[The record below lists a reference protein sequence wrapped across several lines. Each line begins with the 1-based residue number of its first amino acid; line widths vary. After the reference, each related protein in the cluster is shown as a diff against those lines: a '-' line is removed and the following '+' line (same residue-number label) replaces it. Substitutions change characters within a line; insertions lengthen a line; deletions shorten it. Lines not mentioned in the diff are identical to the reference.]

1 MNLDSNGKY
10 LNGSLVGKSNEE
22 GVVMNKNSVNQE
34 QTDILRQR
42 AEAKLDNEKPSCI
55 QDMQTDELS
64 ALLHELQ
71 VHQIELEMQ
80 NEELKHANAQAED
93 ALSKYYELYD
103 LASLGYFTINEQG
116 KILEANQMGADLL
129 EVKNRHLLNN
139 YFQNYIAEDCLSLYK
154 TFRTKVLE
162 SKTKQSCEI
171 RLIKKGKAQFH
182 ALIMGI
188 AVKSHNK
195 SENQMWFSVM
205 DITDRIKVE
214 EAKEE
219 VKRLHEEENIRL
231 MDQMRM
237 FDKLKTEYF
246 SNLSHE
252 LRTPLNVILS
262 SLKLLEL
269 KKSTLQAE
277 APLKLD
283 KHISTIKQNS
293 YRLLRLINNIIDITK
308 IESGFFDIHL
318 KNCNIV
324 SVVEDITLSVA
335 EYVESKGIVFLFDTD
350 VEEKLLACDPDK
362 VERIMLNLLSN
373 AIKFTK
379 PGGSI
384 SVNVFEKEETVEIV
398 VSDTGIGIPNDKQEL
413 IFQRFRQ
420 VDTSLTKE
428 KEGSGIGLSL
438 VKSLV
443 NMHEGNIF
451 VESEYGKGS
460 KFIVRLPDKIL
471 SPEENT
477 GTNIDDGSKQT
488 QIERLG
494 IEFSDIY
501 S

>member
-1 MNLDSNGKY
+1 
-10 LNGSLVGKSNEE
+10 
-22 GVVMNKNSVNQE
+22 MNKSSTNQE

-55 QDMQTDELS
+55 QDMQTNELN
-64 ALLHELQ
+64 AMLHELQ

-80 NEELKHANAQAED
+80 NEELKHANSQAEN

-116 KILEANQMGADLL
+116 KILEVNQMGADLL

-154 TFRTKVLE
+154 TFRTKIFE
-162 SKTKQSCEI
+162 SKTKQNCEI
-171 RLIKKGKAQFH
+171 RLIKKGKAEFH

-195 SENQMWFSVM
+195 SENQMWLSVM

-269 KKSTLQAE
+269 KKSTIQAE
-277 APLKLD
+277 ADLKLD
-283 KHISTIKQNS
+283 KHISMIKQNS

-308 IESGFFDIHL
+308 IESGFFEIHL
-318 KNCNIV
+318 KNYNIV
-324 SVVEDITLSVA
+324 SIVEDITLSVA
-335 EYVESKGIVFLFDTD
+335 EYIESKEISLIFDTD
-350 VEEKLLACDPDK
+350 VEEKFIACDPDK
-362 VERIMLNLLSN
+362 VERIILNLLSN
-373 AIKFTK
+373 AIKFTGS
-379 PGGSI
+379 GGSI
-384 SVNVFEKEETVEIV
+384 FVNVFDREEDVEII
-398 VSDTGIGIPNDKQEL
+398 VSDTGIGIPKDKQEL

-428 KEGSGIGLSL
+428 QEGSGIGLSL

-443 NMHEGNIF
+443 NMHGGTIF
-451 VESEYGKGS
+451 AESEYGRGS
-460 KFIVRLPDKIL
+460 KFIVQLPVKIL
-471 SPEENT
+471 DPEENT
-477 GTNIDDGSKQT
+477 VTNMNNFTKQA
-488 QIERLG
+488 QIERLS

-501 S
+501 L